1 MSERAPYALEVDDI
15 VKVYPARRN
24 GLFGARSEP
33 VRAIDGLSFNVPR
46 GSIFGM
52 LGPNGAGKTTLLK
65 ILATLLQP
73 SSGHA
78 RIEGFD
84 VVEQPLEV
92 RRRMSMVLQETAG
105 EMFLSVRDN
114 LLTYA
119 RFHGLSKPEAEKRSA
134 EIMQLFDLTPEVD
147 RKVQDL
153 SGGFRRRVQVAKVFL
168 VNTPVLFLDE
178 FSTGMDPILKRAVMD
193 ALRKESA
200 RGRTIVLTTQILSE
214 AEELCDDILILNK
227 GRQIARGDLH
237 ALKLLSQ
244 DVYEVAITFES
255 LPAGIEREIAALH
268 PIRLQING
276 NTLEF
281 CVKAQEAEAL
291 EIVAALAKKGR
302 VLRVEIGGASLEDIF
317 VELTQKAGEGARK

>member
-1 MSERAPYALEVDDI
+1 MIAERSPFALEVDNI

-24 GLFGARSEP
+24 GFFGARGEP

-73 SSGHA
+73 SSGQA

-92 RRRMSMVLQETAG
+92 RRRTSMVLQETAG

-119 RFHGLSKPEAEKRSA
+119 RFHGLDRAEAERGA
-134 EIMQLFDLTPEVD
+134 TEIMKLFDLTAEAD

-244 DVYEVAITFES
+244 DVYEVAITFDS
-255 LPAGIEREIAALH
+255 LPAGIEARNCRAASDSLADEWQYAGILREGA
-268 PIRLQING
+268 G
-276 NTLEF
+276 
-281 CVKAQEAEAL
+281 
-291 EIVAALAKKGR
+291 G
-302 VLRVEIGGASLEDIF
+302 GGAGACRG
-317 VELTQKAGEGARK
+317 AGEEGARAAR

>member
-1 MSERAPYALEVDDI
+1 MNERVPYALEVDDI

-24 GLFGARSEP
+24 GLFGARSEA
-33 VRAIDGLSFNVPR
+33 VRAIDGLSFNVPP

-84 VVEQPLEV
+84 VFEQPLEV

-119 RFHGLSKPEAEKRSA
+119 LFHGLSKPEAEQRSA
-134 EIMQLFDLTPEVD
+134 EIMQLFDLTPEAD

-255 LPAGIEREIAALH
+255 LPAGIEHEIAALH

>member
-1 MSERAPYALEVDDI
+1 MSEQAPYALEVDDI

-24 GLFGARSEP
+24 GFFGARSEA
-33 VRAIDGLSFNVPR
+33 VRAIDGLTFNVPR

-84 VVEQPLEV
+84 VFEQPLEV

-119 RFHGLSKPEAEKRSA
+119 RFHGLSKPDAERGAA
-134 EIMQLFDLTPEVD
+134 EIMQLFDLTPEAD

-193 ALRKESA
+193 AMRKESA

-237 ALKLLSQ
+237 TLKLLSQ

-255 LPAGIEREIAALH
+255 LPSGIEGEIAALH

>member
-1 MSERAPYALEVDDI
+1 MSEQAPYALEVDDI

-24 GLFGARSEP
+24 GLFGARSEA

-134 EIMQLFDLTPEVD
+134 DIMQLFDLTPEAD

-291 EIVAALAKKGR
+291 EIVATLAKKGR

>member
-1 MSERAPYALEVDDI
+1 MSEQAPYALEVDDI

-24 GLFGARSEP
+24 GFFGARSEA
-33 VRAIDGLSFNVPR
+33 VRAIDGLTFNVPR

-84 VVEQPLEV
+84 VVGQPLEV

-119 RFHGLSKPEAEKRSA
+119 LFHGLSKPEAEKRSA
-134 EIMQLFDLTPEVD
+134 DIMQFFDLTPEVD

-255 LPAGIEREIAALH
+255 LPAGIEGEIAALH
-268 PIRLQING
+268 PIRSQTNG

-291 EIVAALAKKGR
+291 EIVAALAKKGH

>member
-1 MSERAPYALEVDDI
+1 MNERAPYALEVDDI

-317 VELTQKAGEGARK
+317 VELTQKAGEGARR